1 MECANGQIGFGR
13 RRRRDVT
20 GDVDRNKVYEVSMST
35 IVKVAEEHVEGK
47 PATWVE
53 KGESVL

>member
-1 MECANGQIGFGR
+1 
-13 RRRRDVT
+13 
-20 GDVDRNKVYEVSMST
+20 MST

-53 KGESVL
+53 KGELQLDQYYLDFLTVVWFGSPGMA

>member
-1 MECANGQIGFGR
+1 
-13 RRRRDVT
+13 
-20 GDVDRNKVYEVSMST
+20 MST

-53 KGESVL
+53 KGEEQSDQNYLDLLTVVWFGSPGLT